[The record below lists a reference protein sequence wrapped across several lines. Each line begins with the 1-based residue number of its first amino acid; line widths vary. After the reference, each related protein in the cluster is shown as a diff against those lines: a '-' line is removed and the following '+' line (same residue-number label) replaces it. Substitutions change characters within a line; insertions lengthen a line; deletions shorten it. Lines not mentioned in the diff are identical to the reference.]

1 MGEVEQAGVIPLVVR
16 KEGEGHT
23 ERGREKRREGGREG
37 GPSILIAWGLRGLFV
52 YVFSAIKE
60 NSRQS
65 ELSHPKD
72 RSTGEPFSS

>member
-16 KEGEGHT
+16 KEGE
-23 ERGREKRREGGREG
+23 RNRRREGGRKEG